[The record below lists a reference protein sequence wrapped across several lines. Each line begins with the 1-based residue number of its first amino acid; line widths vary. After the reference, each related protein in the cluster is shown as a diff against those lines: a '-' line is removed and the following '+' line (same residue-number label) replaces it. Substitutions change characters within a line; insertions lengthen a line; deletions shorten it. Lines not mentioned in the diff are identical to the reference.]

1 MPLSNTSFLKT
12 GFIVIILGSFLSCK
26 KNEPIEKTTT
36 KKDVL
41 TKNSKEEK
49 EAYFFIAASNVT
61 KSIIA
66 KSQLAQH
73 KSLKN
78 SVREI
83 STIIENNQNLLLQ
96 EINKEALKK
105 LIITTE
111 VSSTVAN
118 DDLYNLIDT
127 VNVKFDKAYIS
138 SIVKSLSEQI
148 KLFESIAK
156 ETQDASILKLVLYY
170 LPKQY
175 ELLREAKKIQTN
187 L

>member
-26 KNEPIEKTTT
+26 ENEPIEKATS

-41 TKNSKEEK
+41 TKKNKEEID
-49 EAYFFIAASNVT
+49 AYFFIAASNVT

-73 KSLKN
+73 RSVTVSVKN
-78 SVREI
+78 I
-83 STIIENNQNLLLQ
+83 SAIIENNQNLLLQ
-96 EINKEALKK
+96 DINKETLKK
-105 LIITTE
+105 LIITTD
-111 VSSTVAN
+111 VNSNIAN
-118 DDLYNLIDT
+118 ADLYKLIDT
-127 VNVKFDKAYIS
+127 VDVNFDKAYIDS
-138 SIVKSLSEQI
+138 TVKSLSEQI
-148 KLFESIAK
+148 KLFESISK

-175 ELLREAKKIQTN
+175 GLLREAKKIQTN

>member
-1 MPLSNTSFLKT
+1 M
-12 GFIVIILGSFLSCK
+12 IILGSFLSCK
-26 KNEPIEKTTT
+26 KNEPIEKATT
-36 KKDVL
+36 KKNVL

-49 EAYFFIAASNVT
+49 EAYFFIATSNVT
-61 KSIIA
+61 KSLIA

-78 SVREI
+78 TVKEI
-83 STIIENNQNLLLQ
+83 STIIENNQNLLLH

-111 VSSTVAN
+111 VNSNVAN

-127 VNVKFDKAYIS
+127 TDVDFDKAYID
-138 SIVKSLSEQI
+138 SIIKSLSEQI
-148 KLFESIAK
+148 KLFESISE
-156 ETQDASILKLVLYY
+156 ETQDASILKLAIYF

>member
-1 MPLSNTSFLKT
+1 MPLSKISLLKT
-12 GFIVIILGSFLSCK
+12 GFIVIILSSFLSCK
-26 KNEPIEKTTT
+26 KNELVEKATT

-41 TKNSKEEK
+41 TKKNTEEI

-73 KSLKN
+73 KSLKTE
-78 SVREI
+78 VKDI
-83 STIIENNQNLLLQ
+83 STKIENNQNLLLQ
-96 EINKEALKK
+96 EINKESLRK

-111 VSSTVAN
+111 VNSNIAN

-127 VNVKFDKAYIS
+127 INVNFDKAFVNSTI
-138 SIVKSLSEQI
+138 KSLSEQI
-148 KLFESIAK
+148 KLFESISK